1 MVEWFAGYASVDNYV
16 QEYEEGDDDSDVGH
30 DEDYGEK
37 KNYCLT
43 LMINGYDHEYSEYD
57 DEMQMQIKSLWVFWI
72 ELKLNDGD
80 AEYWLFKADML
91 DFVVETF
98 IEHQLIDTFKEN

>member
-1 MVEWFAGYASVDNYV
+1 
-16 QEYEEGDDDSDVGH
+16 
-30 DEDYGEK
+30 
-37 KNYCLT
+37 
-43 LMINGYDHEYSEYD
+43 MINGYDHEYSEYD
-57 DEMQMQIKSLWVFWI
+57 DEMQMQIKSLWKFWI

>member
-1 MVEWFAGYASVDNYV
+1 MGVKLIAFMVMTTNI
-16 QEYEEGDDDSDVGH
+16 Q
-30 DEDYGEK
+30 
-37 KNYCLT
+37 N
-43 LMINGYDHEYSEYD
+43 M
-57 DEMQMQIKSLWVFWI
+57 MQMQIKSLWVFWI